1 MLTAGCW
8 AAAIA
13 VRAGAGEPWPWVGA
27 MREAGPETRA
37 RAVLAEMRLDEKL
50 AMLHGADKEF
60 DDGSL
65 HGSRYVGN
73 VMGNTRLGIPMLNL
87 NDGPQGFRGRAPG
100 ISTAW
105 PAALSVA
112 ASFSRD
118 TMFQWGWSMGEE
130 FHAHG
135 ANVQLGPGVC
145 LARVPTNGRNF
156 ECTLAQPPVRQP
168 GWLRMSYSWAAAVI
182 RPVWRGP
189 FSRLHAERAG
199 DLGDSERRRHCQR
212 QALRRQQPCVT
223 QHAR

>member
-1 MLTAGCW
+1 MLALLTLAAT
-8 AAAIA
+8 AAAAEAAAQPIPA
-13 VRAGAGEPWPWVGA
+13 SQRSWMTTLRAAPPA
-27 MREAGPETRA
+27 ARA
-37 RAVLAEMRLDEKL
+37 HAVLAKMTLDEKL

-112 ASFSRD
+112 ASWSRE
-118 TMFQWGWSMGEE
+118 TMFQWGRSMGEE

-156 ECTLAQPPVRQP
+156 ECALAQPPVASAP
-168 GWLRMSYSWAAAVI
+168 LLRMSYSW
-182 RPVWRGP
+182 
-189 FSRLHAERAG
+189 
-199 DLGDSERRRHCQR
+199 CCCCR
-212 QALRRQQPCVT
+212 QTCL
-223 QHAR
+223 ARTLFWATR

>member
-1 MLTAGCW
+1 MLALLSL
-8 AAAIA
+8 AAAAAAQPIPA
-13 VRAGAGEPWPWVGA
+13 SQRSWMTTLRAAPPSA
-27 MREAGPETRA
+27 RA
-37 RAVLAEMRLDEKL
+37 HAVLAKLTLDEKL

-118 TMFQWGWSMGEE
+118 TMFQWGRSMGEE

-156 ECTLAQPPVRQP
+156 ECTLAQPPVRC
-168 GWLRMSYSWAAAVI
+168 LRMSYSWAAAVI
-182 RPVWRGP
+182 RPLWRGP
-189 FSRLHAERAG
+189 VSRLHAERAG